1 MYLGII
7 STALAFF
14 LWNRGL
20 QLMDASSGGLF
31 FFFQPIVGTV
41 LGWMILGEEMGLRSF
56 VGILCIFAG
65 VYTVLR
71 QRE

>member
-1 MYLGII
+1 
-7 STALAFF
+7 
-14 LWNRGL
+14 
-20 QLMDASSGGLF
+20 MDASSGGLF
-31 FFFQPIVGTV
+31 FFFQPIVGTI
-41 LGWMILGEEMGLRSF
+41 LGWMLLGEEMGLRSF